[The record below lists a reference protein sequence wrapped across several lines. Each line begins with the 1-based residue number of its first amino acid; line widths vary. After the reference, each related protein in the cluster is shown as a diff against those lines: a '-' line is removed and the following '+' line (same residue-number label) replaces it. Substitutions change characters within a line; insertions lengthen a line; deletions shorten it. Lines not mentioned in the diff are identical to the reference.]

1 MSRRVLVVD
10 DSPLMRRMVKD
21 TLRSDGWDIVGE
33 ACNGQEAVE
42 QYEKLRP
49 DVVTLD
55 IIMPG
60 TDGMHALQHIL
71 HDDPDA
77 KVIVVSASSQTR
89 LISEAI
95 RLGAQDFVA
104 KPFLPE
110 QLHHTLRACLEASAC
125 V

>member
-1 MSRRVLVVD
+1 
-10 DSPLMRRMVKD
+10 MRRLVRD
-21 TLRSDGWDIVGE
+21 TLQTDGWEIVGE
-33 ACNGQEAVE
+33 ASSGREAIE

-60 TDGMHALQHIL
+60 MDGMDALTSIIRM
-71 HDDPDA
+71 DPNA
-77 KVIVVSASSQTR
+77 KVIVVSALNQTR

-95 RLGAQDFVA
+95 RHGAQDFIA

-110 QLHHTLRACLEASAC
+110 QLQHTLRACLEASDDR
-125 V
+125 